1 MKKIILIED
10 EVVLKDLLEKK
21 LIKCGYSVETA
32 EDGFVGLE
40 KIRGDRP
47 DLILLDIVMP
57 RMDGFQVMEELDKE
71 VELKGIPIIVIS
83 NSGQPV
89 DVNRAQ
95 DLGAVDWIVKTEFDP
110 QEVVDLVEKHIG
122 KGEEGLTKGEG
133 TVNG

>member
-95 DLGAVDWIVKTEFDP
+95 ELGAVDWIVKTEFDP

-122 KGEEGLTKGEG
+122 KGEEESTKGEEA
-133 TVNG
+133 VNG